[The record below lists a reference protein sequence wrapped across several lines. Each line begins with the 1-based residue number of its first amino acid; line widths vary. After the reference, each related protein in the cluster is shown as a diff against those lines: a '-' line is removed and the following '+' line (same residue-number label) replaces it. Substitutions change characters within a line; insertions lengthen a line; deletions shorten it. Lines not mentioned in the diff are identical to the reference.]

1 MNIPCC
7 GNAEPLSRAQWMRL
21 LALAPEQLLDAFIR
35 PVAQRTAYSFL
46 RKPEAG
52 LVMVEGQTG
61 ATRFNLGEMLVTRCT
76 VRLQGEQECLG
87 YAWVQGNK
95 PEHATLAAL
104 GDAFMQLA
112 EYNKPFTE
120 QLFFVLQQ
128 KEQERK
134 LAQEQEVA
142 PTRVE
147 FFTMVRGEG

>member
-1 MNIPCC
+1 
-7 GNAEPLSRAQWMRL
+7 MRL
-21 LALAPEQLLDAFIR
+21 LALAPEQLLDVFIR

-61 ATRFNLGEMLVTRCT
+61 TTRFNLGEMLVTRCT

-95 PEHATLAAL
+95 PEHAILAAL
-104 GDAFMQLA
+104 GDAFMQLP

-120 QLFFVLQQ
+120 QLFSVLQQ

-134 LAQEQEVA
+134 LTQEHEVA

-147 FFTMVRGEG
+147 FFTMVRGEDA